1 VKFLLAVDDSTAGRA
16 PVARFQSLARSG
28 VAVEVLV
35 VGIQPRVQAHGSRF
49 TCRAAMA
56 QAIEALSAAG
66 IAVSAVSEIGPPAE
80 RIAAVAERENV
91 DEVITA
97 LRRCPRS
104 RRTPAVRRR
113 AAA

>member
-56 QAIEALSAAG
+56 QAIEALSAA
-66 IAVSAVSEIGPPAE
+66 
-80 RIAAVAERENV
+80 AVAERENV